1 MKRVL
6 LGMSGGVDSSTAI
19 ILLQKM
25 GYEVVGLTFKF
36 IEDYDPTDAIE
47 TAKKFSIE
55 HHVLDYQEEFKKE
68 VIERFLNDYKN
79 GLTPNP
85 CSICNKKCK
94 FKYLFDNMEK
104 YNCDY
109 IATGHYAIIDNDKLY
124 RGKDLNKDQS
134 YFLYDLP
141 KDKLNKILFPL
152 GNMTKEETRS
162 IAKEYGL
169 VNANKKDSF
178 DVCFIKTTFTDYI
191 TANLKQ
197 EKGKVI
203 DIDTQ
208 EVIGTHNGLGYY
220 TIGQRRGLNIGGTD
234 ERMFVVGKDIKNNIL
249 YTCIG
254 EDNEY
259 LYSDSCIIN
268 NYNSLSNNNITKC
281 TAKFRYRQ
289 KDVEVEL
296 EYLDN
301 AKVLVK
307 FKDKQKR
314 ITPGQACVFYDN
326 EQCLG
331 GGIIEEVR
339 LNNKKI
345 WYV

>member
-1 MKRVL
+1 
-6 LGMSGGVDSSTAI
+6 
-19 ILLQKM
+19 
-25 GYEVVGLTFKF
+25 
-36 IEDYDPTDAIE
+36 
-47 TAKKFSIE
+47 
-55 HHVLDYQEEFKKE
+55 
-68 VIERFLNDYKN
+68 
-79 GLTPNP
+79 
-85 CSICNKKCK
+85 
-94 FKYLFDNMEK
+94 
-104 YNCDY
+104 
-109 IATGHYAIIDNDKLY
+109 
-124 RGKDLNKDQS
+124 
-134 YFLYDLP
+134 
-141 KDKLNKILFPL
+141 
-152 GNMTKEETRS
+152 MTKEETRS
-162 IAKEYGL
+162 IEKEYGL